1 MILLL
6 FTTSYP
12 YDVATEQT
20 FLSEE
25 VKYLAAKFER
35 VVLVPKFS
43 NGNRLPVPN
52 GVEVDT
58 SFSASY
64 SFGNRLFAS
73 FISLF
78 SLYFYQDI
86 REQWPKS
93 VSISYLRRLLSFL
106 AGAHLTK
113 RWVQNWLNSQNV
125 KDTSA
130 MFYTYWFDEVAM
142 GIGLAKDIYPGLRV
156 ISRAH
161 GYDLY
166 EELYA
171 SWPCRR
177 KAISLLDGLFTDS
190 DAGKEYLLGKYPAFS
205 EKYGVALLGVPG
217 ASEIS
222 KPSIDGTL
230 RIVSC
235 SILNPVKRIN
245 LLFDGI
251 ISAAKERSE
260 LKVEWIHY
268 GDGPD
273 REEYLRRIENEFPP
287 NAKGYFPGYSTQADL
302 IQSYINNPVDIFVNV
317 SETEGTPVSIMEAI
331 SCGIPILAT
340 AVGGNVEIASERN
353 GFLLNPNP
361 TVEEIAEL
369 LLEICDN
376 PALMR
381 QKRLGSRDIWQE
393 RYSAEKNFKSFAE
406 LLTAIRRK

>member
-20 FLSEE
+20 FLNEE

-35 VVLVPKFS
+35 VVLVPKHS
-43 NGNRLPVPN
+43 NGNKLPVPG

-64 SFGNRLFAS
+64 SLKNRLVAS
-73 FISLF
+73 FFSLF
-78 SLYFYQDI
+78 SLNFYRDI
-86 REQWPKS
+86 REQWPNS
-93 VSISYLRRLLSFL
+93 ASISYVRRLLSFL
-106 AGAHLTK
+106 AGARLTQQ
-113 RWVQNWLNSQNV
+113 WVQNWLSSQNV

-130 MFYTYWFDEVAM
+130 IFYTYWFDEVAM
-142 GIGLAKDIYPGLRV
+142 GIGLAKETYPGLRV

-171 SWPCRR
+171 TWPCRR
-177 KAISLLDGLFTDS
+177 MAIFMLDGLFPDS
-190 DAGKEYLLGKYPAFS
+190 DAGKEYLLKKYPAFS
-205 EKYGVALLGVPG
+205 EKYGVALLGVPDSNG
-217 ASEIS
+217 IS
-222 KPSIDGTL
+222 APSTDGVL

-235 SILNPVKRIN
+235 SILNPVKRIE
-245 LLFDGI
+245 LLLSGI
-251 ISAAKERSE
+251 ISATRMRGEQKI
-260 LKVEWIHY
+260 EWTHY

-273 REEYLRRIENEFPP
+273 REKHLQRIENEFPA

-302 IQSYINNPVDIFVNV
+302 IKSYIDNPVDVFVNV

-340 AVGGNVEIASERN
+340 AVGGNVEISSEKN
-353 GFLLNPNP
+353 GFLLSPNP
-361 TVEEIAEL
+361 TSEEIAEL
-369 LLEICDN
+369 LLKICDEPN
-376 PALMR
+376 SML
-381 QKRLGSRDIWQE
+381 QKRLGSREVWQE
-393 RYSAEKNFKSFAE
+393 RYSAEKNFETFAE
-406 LLTAIRRK
+406 LLAAIRRR